1 MSKQQSRRRTARVVR
16 TVQGARPAR
25 CRTFR
30 VMGSAAL
37 IHECSN
43 FVAQLDAHR
52 FATAIVLIT
61 LVTLSVVVVALAVTL
76 RAAPDSRDRE

>member
-1 MSKQQSRRRTARVVR
+1 
-16 TVQGARPAR
+16 
-25 CRTFR
+25 
-30 VMGSAAL
+30 MGSAAL